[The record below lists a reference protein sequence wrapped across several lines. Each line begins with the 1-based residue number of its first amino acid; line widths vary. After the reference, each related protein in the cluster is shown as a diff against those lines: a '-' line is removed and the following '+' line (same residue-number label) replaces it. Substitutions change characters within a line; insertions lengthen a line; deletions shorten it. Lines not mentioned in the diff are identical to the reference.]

1 MDPKEAARREHQR
14 RKQKE
19 AWARQAGAKKSG
31 SGKAW
36 REAAFK
42 GKGRNDH
49 KKQRQTEDTT
59 GRRVHDIVII
69 PIFWRQHPGEE
80 YAVVADADRI
90 KAMLKADVW
99 IDRTH
104 KKSPGQK
111 YAFWEDVGVRFRIEL
126 GPDDVRNK
134 RCVVATSSG
143 TFKSAK
149 KRTVSSVD
157 QAELLAALRDLG
169 CDKAKPALNQDDVTE
184 QSQRADANLERWAAA
199 GGRQPASSGSG
210 SNKRLK
216 IDVDARRAT
225 RFDDDDDEEP
235 PSKVRNDDELGDDEP
250 VWAEDA
256 ASSSSE

>member
-1 MDPKEAARREHQR
+1 MDPKEAARRERQR

-19 AWARQAGAKKSG
+19 AWARQKKPSAGKV
-31 SGKAW
+31 W
-36 REAAFK
+36 RETTFK

-49 KKQRQTEDTT
+49 KKHRQTDDAKS
-59 GRRVHDIVII
+59 RRVHDLVII

-80 YAVVADADRI
+80 DAVVADADRI
-90 KAMLKADVW
+90 KSMLKADVW

-134 RCVVATSSG
+134 RCVVVFSNGS
-143 TFKSAK
+143 FKSAT

-157 QAELLAALRDLG
+157 QAALINALHDLG
-169 CDKAKPALNQDDVTE
+169 CDKVKPALNQDDTL
-184 QSQRADANLERWAAA
+184 QRADANLERWVAA
-199 GGRQPASSGSG
+199 SGPPT

-216 IDVDARRAT
+216 IDVDARRAK
-225 RFDDDDDEEP
+225 RFDDESP
-235 PSKVRNDDELGDDEP
+235 AAAVRNDDELGDDEP
-250 VWAEDA
+250 QWAEDD
-256 ASSSSE
+256 SSEEEDE